1 MLKLLLL
8 PYFTVLALR
17 TLISSVKGK
26 LDLLGWLEFFNLICT
41 RVNQAKKVLHIL
53 CGSEQLKQEQAK
65 AELHDSVV
73 VYKAIH

>member
-41 RVNQAKKVLHIL
+41 RVNQAKKVLHIR
-53 CGSEQLKQEQAK
+53 GSEQLKQEQAK